1 MDTKAFAAT
10 VHQLS
15 VHFLLLLLLGTR
27 EEEEKKNSSM
37 CTEDRKENLYIKTSS
52 VMTALCWVVPVT
64 RFCLAPFLDQLPQM
78 CRLLYNHQKNL
89 RWRLPVVGHNFK
101 KKIFSFLFLL

>member
-1 MDTKAFAAT
+1 
-10 VHQLS
+10 
-15 VHFLLLLLLGTR
+15 
-27 EEEEKKNSSM
+27 
-37 CTEDRKENLYIKTSS
+37 
-52 VMTALCWVVPVT
+52 MTALCWVVPVT

-101 KKIFSFLFLL
+101 KKIFSFLFLLEKKKEAVSRRLIVKIEPAMNLIII